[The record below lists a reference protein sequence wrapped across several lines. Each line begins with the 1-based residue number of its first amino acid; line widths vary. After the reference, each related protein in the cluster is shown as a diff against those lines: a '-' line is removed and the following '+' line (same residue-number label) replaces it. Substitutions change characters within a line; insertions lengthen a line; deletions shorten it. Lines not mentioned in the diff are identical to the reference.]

1 VSADLSRIADS
12 MERQTFRYKVQAKRE
27 QILQDLRAT
36 GVSVVQVEECG
47 RLIELTLRV
56 VPGGER

>member
-1 VSADLSRIADS
+1 

-56 VPGGER
+56 VPGGEHA